1 MKRLNNKHA
10 KEKEYWKDIEEDE
23 AKFQKERKNRT
34 REQVMDDWG
43 ERTESRGIAKAKGRK
58 PIDYLSEEMIEEA
71 MLKEGYTISDEERT
85 KSKQALRTNTY
96 RLLRKAEANINA
108 IEEKGMFGVKH

>member
-43 ERTESRGIAKAKGRK
+43 
-58 PIDYLSEEMIEEA
+58 
-71 MLKEGYTISDEERT
+71 
-85 KSKQALRTNTY
+85 
-96 RLLRKAEANINA
+96 
-108 IEEKGMFGVKH
+108 